1 MEHGQS
7 FGWCFIG
14 CGTLAHIVAGELVA
28 SGRHRIASVFGRSAD
43 KAADFAEQFGGKA
56 YASAEEAMRADGVD
70 GVYIVTTHDS
80 HFDYARRA
88 LLCGKNV
95 LCEKPMTMTAAE
107 SKALFALAE
116 ERGLYIAE
124 AMWTWFN
131 PVANTVRRWLGEGR
145 LGTVRSSRIVCHTD
159 GLHYAPRVTDP
170 MAAGGAVLDMGV
182 YALTYCQRLFGSP
195 ASLRCVGDLADGI
208 DRGEEIEL
216 CYAGGMHLPISMS
229 VFGAE
234 GGEFF
239 EAVGDK
245 GVLTV
250 ERFHEADS
258 ACIRFADGSE
268 LRCAGQGNYLNEFDL
283 VAAEMRTGQTD
294 SRYEPRRV
302 TVAVMEQIDEC
313 RRQMGLIYPF
323 EAPDALDGKTL

>member
-1 MEHGQS
+1 MNHS

-14 CGTLAHIVAGELVA
+14 CGTLAHIVAQELVA

-43 KAADFAEQFGGKA
+43 KAADFADAFGGKA
-56 YASAEEAMRADGVD
+56 YASAEDAMNAEGVD

-80 HFDYARRA
+80 HYDYARRA

-107 SKALFALAE
+107 AAALFALAE

-131 PVANTVRRWLGEGR
+131 PVANTVRRWLDEGR
-145 LGTVRSSRIVCHTD
+145 LGAVRSARIVCHTD
-159 GLHYAPRVTDP
+159 GVHYAPRVTDP
-170 MAAGGAVLDMGV
+170 MTAGGAVMDMGV

-195 ASLRCVGDLADGI
+195 ASLRCVGELADGI
-208 DRGEEIEL
+208 DWGEDIEL
-216 CYAGGMHLPISMS
+216 CYADGLRLPIEMDIR
-229 VFGAE
+229 GAE

-239 EAVGDK
+239 EAVGER

-250 ERFHEADS
+250 EHFHEADS

-268 LRCAGQGNYLNEFDL
+268 LRCAGGGNYLNEFDL

-302 TVAVMEQIDEC
+302 TIAVMEQIDEC

-323 EAPDALDGKTL
+323 EAPDVLDRKTL